1 MNTDLT
7 SLLNNDYN
15 YHHIAGHDLAN
26 LLDNNILHWI
36 KSTGVLINPSMQ
48 DIYEHLD
55 SVADGFYENERYVI
69 HSTTDPDFKNDIAR
83 LNKLASVREIT
94 RDDLNSNY
102 IYDKLE
108 QKVIKYV

>member
-1 MNTDLT
+1 MNTDL
-7 SLLNNDYN
+7 SLLLNNDYN

-26 LLDNNILHWI
+26 LLDNTRLFWI
-36 KSTGVLINPSMQ
+36 KSTGVLNDPSEQ
-48 DIYEHLD
+48 DILEHLAN
-55 SVADGFYENERYVI
+55 VADGFYENERYVI
-69 HSTTDPDFKNDIAR
+69 RCTADPDFKNDIDY

>member
-1 MNTDLT
+1 MNTDL
-7 SLLNNDYN
+7 SLLLNNDYN

-26 LLDNNILHWI
+26 LLDDDLLDCM

-48 DIYEHLD
+48 DIYEHFD

-69 HSTTDPDFKNDIAR
+69 RRTTDTAFKNDIDY

-94 RDDLNSNY
+94 RDDLNSDY

-108 QKVIKYV
+108 QKVIKYW